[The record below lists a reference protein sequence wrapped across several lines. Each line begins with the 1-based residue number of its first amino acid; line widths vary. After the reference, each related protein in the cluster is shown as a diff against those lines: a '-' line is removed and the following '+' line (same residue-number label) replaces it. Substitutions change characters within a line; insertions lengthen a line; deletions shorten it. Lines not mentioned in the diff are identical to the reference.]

1 MEAQNKEE
9 PGMSM
14 KMGSGKKMV
23 VALYVL
29 MALVANLSLYGQ
41 PPSSAEQADELYDRI
56 MQADGFNE
64 AVGYEILGDIY
75 PEYQV
80 LQEADRAYEQA
91 LASDNPQEIVQVAS
105 QLARQQYRPLAQMQQ
120 LILRLRSMPR
130 SDTLDRLLAS
140 VLLDYDY
147 LQSEEEV
154 LDGGF
159 FELLGAPD
167 STRLADPLDWIDPGL
182 ALEALLRRY
191 RSPMPESAT
200 PEELQDRL
208 QGLEHCLTLLHQLR
222 RARTQESERLALAAT
237 VPPLAHRALVIAL
250 QLDRLQPQAGWKGQ
264 AFLLAE
270 QAKATLLADQL
281 QGYQANRN
289 ELDWPKLG
297 DQLRLARQL
306 ATQTG
311 DFFAAPQRLRQL
323 VEEQLPGLGQWPP
336 RNDNQL
342 SLAAVQEQLQAEG
355 QLLISYFLLGEEGVV
370 FHLDGTQ
377 VQADHF
383 YWNKETR
390 DAWAQLRR
398 QMSNDAFL
406 AEPTRA
412 HQQFSESALWLY
424 ESLLLR
430 PVLRHH
436 KERPQKLL
444 LLPDAELWDIPFSAL
459 ITRAPAA
466 GSVSYHR
473 SDLDYLLNHH
483 SLSLAPSVQAWF
495 ELQESSTA
503 PLKVAALAPD
513 FAGDAVAVREACASP
528 LPALPNSSL
537 EAQAVVEYAQ
547 GTAYIGPSAQLQTL
561 QETIN
566 EFTVWHLATHACRH
580 ENDPSQSAV
589 FLQDGALTASQ
600 IASLP
605 LQLQLVV
612 LSACETQSGPYQAG
626 EGVLSIG
633 RAFLQGGARALIGS
647 LWPVSDAATAE
658 LMPLFYEQLA
668 EGKATA
674 EALRQAQINFL
685 DQQDRLTT
693 HPHYWAGFV
702 LVGQEKSFST
712 GGGMLK
718 WLLGGLVILVILGIF
733 GRRK

>member
-1 MEAQNKEE
+1 
-9 PGMSM
+9 M
-14 KMGSGKKMV
+14 KYLSNYQIS
-23 VALYVL
+23 VALIILLAVL
-29 MALVANLSLYGQ
+29 YASTLHGQ
-41 PPSSAEQADELYDRI
+41 TNSAEQADELYDRI
-56 MQADGFNE
+56 MQSDGFNE
-64 AVGYEILGDIY
+64 ALGYEILGDIY
-75 PEYQV
+75 PEYEV
-80 LQEADRAYEQA
+80 LQQADQAYEQA
-91 LASDNPQEIVQVAS
+91 LESDNPQEIVQVAS
-105 QLARQQYRPLAQMQQ
+105 QLAQQQYRPLAKMQQ

-130 SDTLDRLLAS
+130 SDTQDRLLAS
-140 VLLDYDY
+140 VLLDYNY
-147 LQSEEEV
+147 LQSEEAV
-154 LDGGF
+154 LDGSF

-167 STRLADPLDWIDPGL
+167 TTRLADPLDWIDPSL

-191 RSPMPESAT
+191 RSPMPDSAT

-208 QGLEHCLTLLHQLR
+208 LGLEHCLTLLHQLR
-222 RARTQESERLALAAT
+222 RARTRESERLALAAT
-237 VPPLAHRALVIAL
+237 VPPLAHRALVISL
-250 QLDRLQPQAGWKGQ
+250 HLDRLQPQAGWRGQ

-281 QGYQANRN
+281 QGYEADRN
-289 ELDWPKLG
+289 DLNWPKLS

-306 ATQTG
+306 ATQSG
-311 DFFAAPQRLRQL
+311 DFFATPQRLREL
-323 VEEQLPGLGQWPP
+323 VEKQLPGLGQWPP
-336 RNDNQL
+336 RNNEQL
-342 SLAAVQEQLQAEG
+342 SLTAIQDQLRAED
-355 QLLISYFLLGEEGVV
+355 QLLVSYFLLGEEGVV
-370 FHLDGTQ
+370 FHLDGKEVQ
-377 VQADHF
+377 VDHF

-390 DAWAQLRR
+390 DAWQQLRA

-412 HQQFSESALWLY
+412 FEQFTESSLWLY

-436 KERPQKLL
+436 SNRPRKLL
-444 LLPDAELWDIPFSAL
+444 LLPDATLWDIPFSAL
-459 ITRAPAA
+459 ITRAPT
-466 GSVSYHR
+466 GSSISYHR
-473 SDLDYLLNHH
+473 SELDYLLNHH
-483 SLSLAPSVQAWF
+483 SLSLAPSVQAWY
-495 ELQESSTA
+495 ELQNTVTA

-513 FAGDAVAVREACASP
+513 FGGDAVAVREACASP
-528 LPALPNSSL
+528 LPALPNSSV
-537 EAQAVVEYAQ
+537 EAQAIVERAK
-547 GTAYIGPSAQLQTL
+547 GTAFIGPSAQLQTL

-566 EFTVWHLATHACRH
+566 DFTVWHLATHACRH

-668 EGKATA
+668 EGQPTA

-685 DQQDRLTT
+685 DQQDRLTA

-702 LVGQEKSFST
+702 LVGQEKSFEA

-718 WLLGGLVILVILGIF
+718 WLLGGALILVILGIF